1 MDITPTTIPLPC
13 HRRQGYSEQELA
25 YQIACYKQFLVVP
38 YQCPHCGLY
47 HLLFVR
53 D

>member
-1 MDITPTTIPLPC
+1 MKATTPKLPC
-13 HRRQGYSEQELA
+13 HRRQGYKAKELD
-25 YQIACYKQFLVVP
+25 YQVACYKQFLVVP
-38 YQCPHCGLY
+38 YLCPHCQLH